1 MGKSDANLI
10 PGGSKK
16 VRDLIS
22 LNGYPLPFYNVPGF
36 NRFRPGRPRAVERLK
51 AIHDR
56 QEAWGIGH

>member
-22 LNGYPLPFYNVPGF
+22 LNGDPLPFYNVPGF
-36 NRFRPGRPRAVERLK
+36 NRSRPGTPKTVERLK
-51 AIHDR
+51 TFR
-56 QEAWGIGH
+56 GRYGTWGIGH